1 MAQKS
6 KITSRPMTKALG
18 TASILSMAIAG
29 ANMANAIQTDFGVT
43 YQADAFYVDG
53 EAYGDDGSGNGLA
66 NLLRLKADFKDENTG
81 VSLHTSIQ
89 LAEDVLTGDSRA
101 DGSSG
106 QGYNEQ
112 GNETVTL
119 DTGYVQIP
127 LNGNLL
133 RVGRQAANWNNCF
146 LVCDD
151 RRDRISFLAPTSVGT
166 WIALYDRRADNIA
179 GNGILDSSD
188 SGDMFSGGL
197 ITRLGGMNVGLLYVH
212 WFKNTGNSGY
222 ALQDTHLFSPYIS
235 GNITEGMNF
244 AVGMNWV
251 GGNDNSDGNSFF
263 GDGELGG
270 LEYGDAF
277 SGYARLEGDVGA
289 LNWGIQY
296 VGAIDGGLIDRG
308 FDTYFSTLN
317 NNPSNT
323 GSPTSVASI
332 GRGYGYQEYDQ
343 HLLGAKLGFDIT
355 PKLNITGA
363 VGYLSIDDGQADE
376 DDSSM
381 VYDISAAYQ
390 VNEAVTTVASVGV
403 LGANEAMVFSK
414 LGGAIP
420 HPGAGGNQFG
430 IGAPSDF
437 SDEDLMAANVGIRV
451 KF

>member
-1 MAQKS
+1 
-6 KITSRPMTKALG
+6 
-18 TASILSMAIAG
+18 
-29 ANMANAIQTDFGVT
+29 MANAIQTDFGVT

-166 WIALYDRRADNIA
+166 WVALYDRRADNIA

-197 ITRLGGMNVGLLYVH
+197 ITRLGGQNVGLLYVH
-212 WFKNTGNSGY
+212 WFKNTGNDGY
-222 ALQDTHLFSPYIS
+222 ALQGTHLFSPYIS
-235 GNITEGMNF
+235 GNITEGMNY

-251 GGNDNSDGNSFF
+251 GGNDNSDGDSFF
-263 GDGELGG
+263 GDGEQFGG

-277 SGYARLEGDVGA
+277 SGYARLDGDVGA
-289 LNWGIQY
+289 INWGIQY

-308 FDTYFSTLN
+308 FDTYFSILN

-323 GSPTSVASI
+323 GSPTSLASM
-332 GRGYGYQEYDQ
+332 GRGYGLQEYDQ
-343 HLLGAKLGFDIT
+343 HLLAAKLGFDLT
-355 PKLNITGA
+355 PRLNITGA
-363 VGYLSIDDGQADE
+363 VGYLDIDNGQFDT
-376 DDSSM
+376 DDSSV
-381 VYDISAAYQ
+381 VYDVSASYQ
-390 VNEAVTTVASVGV
+390 VNEAVTTVASFGV
-403 LGANEAMVFSK
+403 LGNNEAFLVAPFS
-414 LGGAIP
+414 
-420 HPGAGGNQFG
+420 PGNTGNQFG
-430 IGAPSDF
+430 IGSPTDF
-437 SDEDLMAANVGIRV
+437 ADEDLMAANVGIRV